1 MGADSARILVPVGES
16 STLRNT
22 VAYAVREAKAAAEEG
37 AESATVHFV
46 YPARWRS
53 VDGGSADDAEATE
66 NLLERV
72 TVWARED
79 LDDETDAPPSVDIE
93 TAVVGIDRYLFSP
106 GDYADMVAAYAA
118 DYDLDRVIVDPEF
131 RPGGSAP
138 MLRPFE
144 VELSRTGLSVEEAPV
159 ERQTARTRLVSRTTI
174 SKGVLTFG
182 LSYAF
187 YLTVAGSVSP
197 FNLATGALTAI
208 LAAALFS
215 NVTLVTSPSLR
226 RSTLRTLR
234 MGLFVPYLVW
244 EIIKANL
251 SIAYIILHP
260 DLPIDPEMQ
269 RFRAAVWGGLPVT
282 TLANSITLTP
292 GTLTV
297 DVGPEGLEIHT
308 LTGDARDGLA
318 GGSLERAVRF
328 VFYGRGGARIPTP
341 TERESISVVA
351 GAGADE
357 TADSAESVVA
367 ESDPEVDSTTEAGPV
382 TASESTRESEPP
394 SEGGDA

>member
-1 MGADSARILVPVGES
+1 MPIE
-16 STLRNT
+16 
-22 VAYAVREAKAAAEEG
+22 
-37 AESATVHFV
+37 
-46 YPARWRS
+46 
-53 VDGGSADDAEATE
+53 
-66 NLLERV
+66 
-72 TVWARED
+72 
-79 LDDETDAPPSVDIE
+79 PSV
-93 TAVVGIDRYLFSP
+93 V
-106 GDYADMVAAYAA
+106 
-118 DYDLDRVIVDPEF
+118 
-131 RPGGSAP
+131 
-138 MLRPFE
+138 
-144 VELSRTGLSVEEAPV
+144 
-159 ERQTARTRLVSRTTI
+159 
-174 SKGVLTFG
+174 
-182 LSYAF
+182 
-187 YLTVAGSVSP
+187 
-197 FNLATGALTAI
+197 
-208 LAAALFS
+208 
-215 NVTLVTSPSLR
+215 
-226 RSTLRTLR
+226 
-234 MGLFVPYLVW
+234 
-244 EIIKANL
+244 
-251 SIAYIILHP
+251 
-260 DLPIDPEMQ
+260 

-367 ESDPEVDSTTEAGPV
+367 ESDPEVDSTRESEPV